1 MYGKSPQE
9 TVNSS
14 TSFGSISGIQTGPEM
29 IKGSWTRKEDNQI
42 IELVGKYGAR
52 KWSVIAK
59 YLPQRTGKQC
69 RERWHNHL
77 NPEIKKGP
85 WTEFEDWLIH
95 EARKLV
101 GNKWAEISKIIDGR

>member
-1 MYGKSPQE
+1 MPKTDSSQHFQPQHLQS
-9 TVNSS
+9 V
-14 TSFGSISGIQTGPEM
+14 
-29 IKGSWTRKEDNQI
+29 KGSWTRSEDQQI
-42 IELVGKYGAR
+42 VELVKKYGAR

-59 YLPQRTGKQC
+59 HLPHRSGKQC

-77 NPEIKKGP
+77 NPDIKKTP
-85 WTEFEDWLIH
+85 WTELEDWMIF